1 MSTNPKILVTG
12 AAGKTG
18 AEVVEQLL
26 GRGFPVRALVRRRDE
41 RSARL
46 EALGADVTVGDLLD
60 LESMRVAMLGVKR
73 AYFVYPPQGELLVEA
88 TTIVAVAA
96 RDAGVEAPVNM
107 SQISARE
114 DSKSPLA
121 RQHWLS
127 ENILDW
133 ADIGAVHV
141 RPTFFAENLVIMG
154 ARTIAAE
161 GKLYLP
167 YGAEKHAPVA
177 AADIARVASGILAD
191 PMLHVGERYVLTGPK
206 NMTVAEMASVLSE
219 ELGTAVE
226 YVDLPLDVWGD
237 AISGVEGLNE
247 FAVTHLKAV
256 AVDHQNGIFS
266 GETDV
271 VERIGGQPPLSLPDF
286 IRKNLDAFG
295 VASENGNI
303 TRSHSE
309 EMTP

>member
-1 MSTNPKILVTG
+1 MKNTRILVTG

-18 AEVVEQLL
+18 APVVEQMLD
-26 GRGFPVRALVRRRDE
+26 RGFPVRALVRRRDD

-46 EALGADVTVGDLLD
+46 EALGAEVTVGDVHD
-60 LESMRVAMLGVKR
+60 LKSMRAAMQNVKR
-73 AYFVYPPQGELLVEA
+73 VYFVYPPQGELLVEA

-96 RDAGVEAPVNM
+96 RDAGVDALVNM

-127 ENILDW
+127 EKILDW

-154 ARTIAAE
+154 AATIAAE

-167 YGAEKHAPVA
+167 YGTEKHAPVA
-177 AADIARVASGILAD
+177 AADIARVVSGILAD
-191 PMLHVGERYVLTGPK
+191 PTLHMGERYVVTGPR
-206 NMTVAEMASVLSE
+206 NHSLTEMAGVLSR
-219 ELGTAVE
+219 ELGKPVE
-226 YVDLPLDVWGD
+226 YVDLPVEAWGD
-237 AISGVEGLNE
+237 VLTGVDGMTDSL
-247 FAVTHLKAV
+247 VTHLKAV
-256 AVDHQNGIFS
+256 AIDHQNGIFR

-271 VERIGGQPPLSLPDF
+271 VERIGGQPPQT
-286 IRKNLDAFG
+286 LDAFIRENRTVFG
-295 VASENGNI
+295 AAEAGAS
-303 TRSHSE
+303 
-309 EMTP
+309 

>member
-1 MSTNPKILVTG
+1 MSTNPRILVTG

-26 GRGFPVRALVRRRDE
+26 ERGFPVRALVRRRDE

-60 LESMRVAMLGVKR
+60 LESMRTAMQGVKR
-73 AYFVYPPQGELLVEA
+73 IYFVYPPQGELLVEA

-96 RDAGVEAPVNM
+96 RDAGVEALVNM

-114 DSKSPLA
+114 ESKSPLA

-127 ENILDW
+127 ERILDW
-133 ADIGAVHV
+133 ADVGAVHL
-141 RPTFFAENLVIMG
+141 RPTFFAENLVMFG
-154 ARTIAAE
+154 AATIASQ

-177 AADIARVASGILAD
+177 AADIARVASGILTD
-191 PMLHVGERYVLTGPK
+191 PTLHVGERYVVTGPR
-206 NMTVAEMASVLSE
+206 NLSLAEMAGVLSR
-219 ELGTAVE
+219 ELGRSVE
-226 YVDLPLDVWGD
+226 YVDLPVEAWGEVLAKVD
-237 AISGVEGLNE
+237 GMTDSLVA
-247 FAVTHLKAV
+247 HLKAV
-256 AVDHQNGIFS
+256 AVDHQNGIFR

-271 VERIGGQPPLSLPDF
+271 VERIGGQPPQS
-286 IRKNLDAFG
+286 LDAFIREHRTVFG
-295 VASENGNI
+295 AAKAAASE
-303 TRSHSE
+303 
-309 EMTP
+309 